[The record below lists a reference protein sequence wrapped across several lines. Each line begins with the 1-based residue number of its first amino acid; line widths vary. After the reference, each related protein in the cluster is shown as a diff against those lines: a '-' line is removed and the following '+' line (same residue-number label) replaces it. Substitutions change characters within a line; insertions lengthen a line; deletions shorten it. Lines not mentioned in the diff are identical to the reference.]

1 MHRTPGGC
9 IIESD
14 KRCELEAYMKE
25 MRGNRNRRGVAL
37 VAVVAASVVAFASL
51 GGVGLA
57 QSAVGLAQ
65 YQYGKKVTICHKGK
79 NTIRISVRAWP
90 AHKRHG
96 DTLGTCAAAKKKAH
110 AKKEHAKK
118 EHGKKAAGNK
128 GKSGGEHGKKAE
140 QSSEPAAAPTS
151 ATTAG
156 TDKGNGQ
163 SGKSADKGQSGKNK
177 DKGGKHQD

>member
-1 MHRTPGGC
+1 
-9 IIESD
+9 
-14 KRCELEAYMKE
+14 MKE
-25 MRGNRNRRGVAL
+25 PRGNSSRRGVAL

-57 QSAVGLAQ
+57 QGAVGLAQ
-65 YQYGKKVTICHKGK
+65 DQYGKKLTICHKGK
-79 NTIRISVRAWP
+79 NTIRISTRAWP

-110 AKKEHAKK
+110 DK
-118 EHGKKAAGNK
+118 GAAGKK
-128 GKSGGEHGKKAE
+128 GKSGEHGKKAE
-140 QSSEPAAAPTS
+140 QSSESAAASTS

-163 SGKSADKGQSGKNK
+163 SGKSK